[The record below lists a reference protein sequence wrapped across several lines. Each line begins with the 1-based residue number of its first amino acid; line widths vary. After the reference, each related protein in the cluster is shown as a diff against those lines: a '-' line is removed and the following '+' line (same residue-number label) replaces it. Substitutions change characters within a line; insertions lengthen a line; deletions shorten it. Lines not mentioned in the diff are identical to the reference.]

1 VILDAPDTCQQAMFT
16 IDAGTTTSRS
26 WDIKVTQYACG
37 DEDLGGKKPGPI
49 KRAPT
54 KPIGGSS

>member
-37 DEDLGGKKPGPI
+37 DEDLGGKKPGP
-49 KRAPT
+49 T
-54 KPIGGSS
+54 NVEQLM